1 MRRLSLVSALLVAP
15 LLAALPS
22 AAAHADS
29 TTDVGIT
36 GFRALV
42 VDQQHGHVFISQG
55 TSSVIVTDLQ
65 GTKVGTLT
73 GLDGADGMTLSD
85 DGSELFVALSQA
97 DAVAEIDTSDPFG
110 TNAVTTFPI
119 APNSCP
125 LDVAYSSGIVWVPAT
140 CDGQWTTL
148 YSLNPSDGSVV
159 SQSVAWRYDPRET
172 ASPALPNTIFAGD
185 QGLSPQ
191 SVYEYTTTGGTTP
204 TITLANSDWDTG
216 YATRFAVESDGQ
228 HVVTGSGERYSTS
241 NLSHA
246 GTYARQSFA
255 NAVALR
261 ASDDLLALGEQNGF
275 TLFKA
280 GSTNAW
286 SKYRFT
292 TYPQVVDGGLAF
304 GTTNLYAVMTNGT
317 GYRLRV
323 VTPAQ
328 HLPARV
334 SVGASHLHLRYR
346 QPVTVT
352 ASLGTGDRSAGVAI
366 YSVSADSTTR
376 HLLAQGHFDG
386 HGHFQTTARL
396 TKTSQLIAVVQ
407 AAGKYDS
414 ATATRRVTV
423 AADIQ
428 TRFLRANGHAGRYTL
443 FHPKKNAYLLGKV
456 LPDHLT
462 GCETFHV
469 QFHVQG
475 HWGYDAFTPCAS
487 LQVQSEAIGYVQGDP
502 RLVGIPIRMRA
513 QWGGDSV
520 NTKKNSPWRYCKFV
534 RGSGRTAA
542 DGADRTPGRSVA
554 ARVGTR

>member
-1 MRRLSLVSALLVAP
+1 MRRLSLVSAVLVAP
-15 LLAALPS
+15 LLALP
-22 AAAHADS
+22 AIAHADS
-29 TTDVGIT
+29 TTDVGIK

-65 GTKVGTLT
+65 GTKVGTIT

-85 DGSELFVALSQA
+85 DGSELFVALSEA
-97 DAVAEIDTSDPFG
+97 DAVAEIDTADPFG
-110 TNAVTTFPI
+110 ANAVTTFPI

-148 YSLNPSDGSVV
+148 YSLDPSDGSVV
-159 SQSVAWRYDPRET
+159 NQSVSWRYNPREI

-191 SVYEYTTTGGTTP
+191 SLYEYTTTGGKTP

-228 HVVTGSGERYSTS
+228 HVVTGSGERYTTS
-241 NLSHA
+241 NLSPA
-246 GTYARQSFA
+246 GTYSTQGSA

-261 ASDDLLALGEQNGF
+261 ASDNLLALGEQSGF
-275 TLFKA
+275 SLFKA

-292 TYPQVVDGGLAF
+292 TFPQVVDGGLAF
-304 GTTNLYAVMTNGT
+304 GATNLYAVMTNGT

-323 VTPAQ
+323 ITPAQ

-334 SVGASHLHLRYR
+334 SISASHLHLRYR
-346 QPVTVT
+346 EPVTVT
-352 ASLGTGDRSAGVAI
+352 ASLGAGDRSAGVAI
-366 YSVSADSTTR
+366 YSVSADSISR
-376 HLLAQGHFDG
+376 HLLAQGHFDR

-407 AAGKYDS
+407 AAGKYDTAS
-414 ATATRRVTV
+414 ATRRVTV
-423 AADIQ
+423 AADIK
-428 TRFLRANGHAGRYTL
+428 TRFLRASGHSGRYTL
-443 FHPKKNAYLLGKV
+443 FHPTKNAYLLGKV
-456 LPDHLT
+456 VPDHLA

-469 QFHVQG
+469 QFHAQG
-475 HWGYDAFTPCAS
+475 HWGYDAVTPCVS
-487 LQVQSEAIGYVQGDP
+487 LQVQSEAIGYVKGDP

-513 QWGGDSV
+513 QWAGDSV

-534 RGSGRTAA
+534 KGAGRTAPDSA
-542 DGADRTPGRSVA
+542 PRTRVQA
-554 ARVGTR
+554 FTARVDPR